1 MSDLKKD
8 LAIGEMSFGGMDE
21 EQVAVVLRLAL
32 NAEVE
37 YDRCGR
43 TELANQ
49 CMVLRN
55 RARDAL
61 GALIEAR
68 ELDGE

>member
-1 MSDLKKD
+1 MKD
-8 LAIGEMSFGGMDE
+8 LAIGGMPLGGMSE

-43 TELANQ
+43 TDLASQ

-61 GALIEAR
+61 DALIEAR

>member
-1 MSDLKKD
+1 MKD
-8 LAIGEMSFGGMDE
+8 LAIGGMSLDGMCE

-43 TELANQ
+43 TDLASQ

-61 GALIEAR
+61 EALIEAR

>member
-1 MSDLKKD
+1 MQD
-8 LAIGEMSFGGMDE
+8 LAIGGLDLGGMGED
-21 EQVAVVLRLAL
+21 QIAVVLRLAV

-43 TELANQ
+43 TDLANQ

-61 GALIEAR
+61 EALIEAR
-68 ELDGE
+68 EMEAAQ

>member
-1 MSDLKKD
+1 MKD
-8 LAIGEMSFGGMDE
+8 LAIGGMPLGGMCE
-21 EQVAVVLRLAL
+21 EQVAVVLRLAT

-37 YDRCGR
+37 YDRVGR
-43 TELANQ
+43 TDLASQ

-61 GALIEAR
+61 EGLIEAR
-68 ELDGE
+68 ELDSE

>member
-1 MSDLKKD
+1 MQD
-8 LAIGEMSFGGMDE
+8 LAIGGLDLGGMDE
-21 EQVAVVLRLAL
+21 DQVAVVLRLAL

-49 CMVLRN
+49 CMTLRN
-55 RARDAL
+55 RARDVL
-61 GALIEAR
+61 EALIEAR